1 MKLKLLG
8 NSRNGITWKRYLKE
22 LGDNEE
28 ISVNL
33 LIGPNCLEALEPVEV
48 IPRQNDGPYAIR
60 TALGL
65 YVVAPVKPQCHNV
78 VSCNRI
84 AVVKTD
90 SGKMAEHHFEIEKGC
105 ADISVKEMLKKM
117 YMTDF
122 NEPCL
127 KDADPVTK
135 RLKEIS
141 YEDKRFLKI
150 MQNEILKVGKY
161 NKLPLPL
168 RNNNM
173 SVPNNRNMLEK
184 RLMHLKNRFQK
195 DCKFYEDYNKFMEE
209 IRSKGYARKAK
220 TNSPDGRTWH
230 LPHHGVY
237 HPFKPSKLKVVFDC
251 SAKLNGR
258 SINKELLPGPD
269 LTNMLVGF
277 LTEFKENKVAFI
289 AHIEKMYFQIFFA
302 EQHRSLLQ
310 FLWWKEGNISEKPTD
325 YEMCVHVF
333 GGVSSG
339 GCSKYALKITAVEN
353 KEKFGKETAETLQN
367 NCYVD
372 DLLKSVANQDNSVNK
387 KGYRNVP

>member
-8 NSRNGITWKRYLKE
+8 NSRNGITLKRYLKK

-33 LIGPNCLEALEPVEV
+33 LIGPNCLEALEPVGV
-48 IPRQNDGPYAIR
+48 IPRQNDEPYAIR

-65 YVVAPVKPQCHNV
+65 CVVGPVKPQCHNV

-84 AVVKTD
+84 AIVKAD
-90 SGKMAEHHFEIEKGC
+90 SGKMAEHHFEIEKRC
-105 ADISVKEMLKKM
+105 EDISVKEMLKKM
-117 YMTDF
+117 YMIDF

-150 MQNEILKVGKY
+150 MQSEILKVGKY

-173 SVPNNRNMLEK
+173 SLPNNRNMLEK

-209 IRSKGYARKAK
+209 IISKGYAREAK
-220 TNSPDGRTWH
+220 TNSPDEE
-230 LPHHGVY
+230 HGIY
-237 HPFKPSKLKVVFDC
+237 HITHISPANCEWCLKV
-251 SAKLNGR
+251 S
-258 SINKELLPGPD
+258 
-269 LTNMLVGF
+269 
-277 LTEFKENKVAFI
+277 
-289 AHIEKMYFQIFFA
+289 
-302 EQHRSLLQ
+302 
-310 FLWWKEGNISEKPTD
+310 
-325 YEMCVHVF
+325 
-333 GGVSSG
+333 
-339 GCSKYALKITAVEN
+339 
-353 KEKFGKETAETLQN
+353 
-367 NCYVD
+367 
-372 DLLKSVANQDNSVNK
+372 
-387 KGYRNVP
+387 